1 MDNNTQQVRYFDIY
15 CKIPFTEVTGTFRVQ
30 SNMTIT
36 QFLEYANADIRNNL
50 NIHSYYAIEVV
61 QTGKPG
67 VELAEAIEPTHEQ
80 TLEERYGNI
89 YNAGN
94 LVAFYIRPVN
104 PVTREF
110 IRRVD
115 YSLA

>member
-1 MDNNTQQVRYFDIY
+1 MDNNTQQVRYFDVY
-15 CKIPFTEVTGTFRVQ
+15 CKIPFTEVTGTFRLQ

-36 QFLEYANADIRNNL
+36 EFLECANKDIRNNL
-50 NIHSYYAIEVV
+50 NIHSYYSIEVV
-61 QTGKPG
+61 QTGKLG
-67 VELAEAIEPTHEQ
+67 EEL
-80 TLEERYGNI
+80 ERYGYI

-115 YSLA
+115 YSVA